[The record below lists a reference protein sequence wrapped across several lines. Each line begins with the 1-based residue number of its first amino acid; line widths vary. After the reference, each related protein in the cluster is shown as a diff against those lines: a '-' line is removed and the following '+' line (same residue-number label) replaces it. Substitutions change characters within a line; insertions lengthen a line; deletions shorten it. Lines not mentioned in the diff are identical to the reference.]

1 MHDPDI
7 TYGFLLRSPETWA
20 FKSLPCSMSLWWPW
34 TLCFSPYSPGC
45 DSDFRPHRARW
56 WQEHETPAAVVRFS
70 GGQYSLEQRAMSSP
84 QSFLRPSHPRAPELE
99 QRFQWS
105 DTGLPRASR
114 AWRLQPL
121 SLRWNINAGPSLHGA
136 AAVMDNCRQACALTG
151 GTAGAAPHIHSSKE
165 IGEIQ
170 KAVQTLAENYS
181 IKGWVIFCLDIKC

>member
-56 WQEHETPAAVVRFS
+56 QQEHEAPAAVVRFS
-70 GGQYSLEQRAMSSP
+70 GGWYSLEQRAMSSP

-105 DTGLPRASR
+105 DTGLPRASVPGGFSHSHWGETLMLAPLCMEQLLLWTTADR
-114 AWRLQPL
+114 PVLSQGAQLELHPTSVLQ
-121 SLRWNINAGPSLHGA
+121 R
-136 AAVMDNCRQACALTG
+136 
-151 GTAGAAPHIHSSKE
+151 K
-165 IGEIQ
+165 
-170 KAVQTLAENYS
+170 
-181 IKGWVIFCLDIKC
+181 